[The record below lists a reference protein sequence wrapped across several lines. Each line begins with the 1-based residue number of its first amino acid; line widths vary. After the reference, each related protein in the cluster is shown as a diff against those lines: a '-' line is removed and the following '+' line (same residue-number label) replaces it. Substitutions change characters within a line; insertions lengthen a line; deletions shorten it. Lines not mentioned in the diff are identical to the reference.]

1 MATSIDDELSQI
13 GAALAAAGDG
23 EPVGL
28 TDEQRT
34 VLASAHTAD
43 VLVTIAQC
51 TPNLKYFS
59 VGGGAILKIA
69 EETNQIPAGLATGK
83 RRATKAAVFD
93 ALATDSLR
101 MINQQLAPIAA
112 AWANEYRAAFD
123 DPLTQQRITAAL
135 ATDQPLAHITDL
147 IREDSRLAS
156 YERDAILSILDSVY
170 SRQQAMHGNAALP
183 KTAYL
188 SQLSVAGFRGI
199 GPHSEI
205 NVAPQPGLTVVYGAN
220 GSGKSSFAEA
230 LDVLLTGTTGRFTG
244 RGVEW
249 RSAQTNV
256 HKPKSGYVR
265 AIFALGA
272 HGAGTESFVRSWTD
286 DGHLTGAYDK
296 TPSEEM
302 REIGWLDALDE
313 FKPVLG
319 YAELGPL
326 LDEDTFGEAT
336 DSNRAEQQ
344 ETPLARHIRL
354 RAGISDPLVS
364 SIQEAVQSNS
374 TAVGQPFLQEL
385 AVWYRLALLLSD
397 RSQQRVHLPTNDG
410 LGITVGR
417 QWRGGLAVLAPP
429 FDQSPLHPR
438 ELKWDA
444 FFRFM
449 DRVVGVDNPLRDLRR
464 KENEPGSMPMSVRFA
479 RYMLAPLLDLCRD
492 FTTDEH
498 RSILEPQATTPGWT
512 SRAHVYCEMLIE
524 AIYRARLATL
534 SSRVKATWRKIRP
547 GSSVQFHGI
556 ALHRVSQTGQSPAL
570 RASLDLA
577 LDGVRGVERG
587 VLSQGELH
595 SMALSVFLPALMR
608 PESPFGFAV
617 IDDPVQAMDEHAVD
631 GLAEVLG
638 NAAKDLQLIVFTH
651 DKRLL
656 EALHWQGIRH
666 TQINV
671 TRAEESVVTCEPVS
685 DPVSQRIADA
695 RMLAEEAVADGEFRH
710 RRNAAYQ
717 CRRAIEAACLRA
729 VRGKFARQGFSHQQ
743 IESKVEVALRNK
755 DTTTLRLLA
764 LAMFEDVGK
773 QRDVRPRM
781 KNNPDEWGK
790 QQEID
795 TLAQVNALV
804 HAVDLEAAIQSIVQA
819 ERDRH
824 GRASDA
830 ERTERK
836 AHAEREAR
844 AAFGRDPR
852 DLVNDVEQLVK
863 AIERNCV

>member
-1 MATSIDDELSQI
+1 MDDELSQI

-23 EPVGL
+23 EAVAL

-34 VLASAHTAD
+34 VLASAPTAD
-43 VLVTIAQC
+43 VLFGIAQH
-51 TPNLKYFS
+51 
-59 VGGGAILKIA
+59 
-69 EETNQIPAGLATGK
+69 IPALKQVYTREK
-83 RRATKAAVFD
+83 LNAA
-93 ALATDSLR
+93 LENSLR
-101 MINQQLAPIAA
+101 AINERLAPIAA
-112 AWANEYRAAFD
+112 AWANECRIAFG
-123 DPLTQQRITAAL
+123 DPSTKQRIAAAL
-135 ATDQPLAHITDL
+135 TTDQPLVGIADF

-156 YERDAILSILDSVY
+156 YERDSLLRILDNADSKRRDM
-170 SRQQAMHGNAALP
+170 SGNAALY
-183 KTAYL
+183 KAAYL
-188 SQLSVAGFRGI
+188 TQISVAGFRGI
-199 GPHSEI
+199 GPHAEL
-205 NVAPQPGLTVVYGAN
+205 NVAPDPGLIIVYGAN

-230 LDVLLTGTTGRFTG
+230 LDVLLTGTTGRFAG

-256 HKPKSGYVR
+256 HHPETGYVR
-265 AIFALGA
+265 GIFAL
-272 HGAGTESFVRSWTD
+272 HGRETDLRRSWTD
-286 DGHLTGAYDK
+286 DGYLSGAYDE
-296 TPSEEM
+296 TPTDDM
-302 REIGWLDALDE
+302 RAIGWLDALDE

-326 LDEDTFGEAT
+326 LDEDAFGEAA
-336 DSNRAEQQ
+336 DSSFADHR
-344 ETPLARHIRL
+344 ETALARHIRL
-354 RAGISDPLVS
+354 RTGVGSDPLIS
-364 SIQEAVQSNS
+364 SIQEAVQSS
-374 TAVGQPFLQEL
+374 GIAIGQPFLQEL
-385 AVWYRLALLLSD
+385 SLWYRLWLSCSTAAGGTIRFPTNDGFAVNVVAKWRRALRALAPLSD
-397 RSQQRVHLPTNDG
+397 RSLP
-410 LGITVGR
+410 
-417 QWRGGLAVLAPP
+417 
-429 FDQSPLHPR
+429 HPR
-438 ELKWDA
+438 NLNWGA
-444 FFRFM
+444 FIASM
-449 DRVVGVDNPLRDLRR
+449 EHQTKKNPKLNPLRRFR
-464 KENEPGSMPMSVRFA
+464 PGDSRASNRFVQ
-479 RYMLAPLLDLCRD
+479 YMVVPLMDLCRD
-492 FTTDEH
+492 FIADEH
-498 RSILEPQATTPGWT
+498 RLIDTPPATTPSWT
-512 SRAHVYCEMLIE
+512 SRTQVYYETLIE
-524 AIYRARLATL
+524 AIYRVRLETL
-534 SSRVKATWRKIRP
+534 SEQVGDVWRRIRP

-556 ALHRVSQTGQSPAL
+556 ALRRVSQTDQSPVF

-577 LDGVRGVERG
+577 LDDVRGVERG

-595 SMALSVFLPALMR
+595 SMALSVFLPTMMR

-617 IDDPVQAMDEHAVD
+617 IDDPVQVMDEHAVD
-631 GLAEVLG
+631 GLAEILG
-638 NAAKDLQLIVFTH
+638 KAANHLQLIVFTH

-656 EALHWQGIRH
+656 EALHWQGIKH

-671 TRAEESVVTCEPVS
+671 TRAGESVVTCEPVS

-695 RMLAEEAVADGEFRH
+695 RMLAEEAAVDDEFRH

-729 VRGKFARQGFSHQQ
+729 VRGKFARQGLSHQQ

-773 QRDVRPRM
+773 QRDVRPHM
-781 KNNPDEWGK
+781 KDNPDEWGK

-804 HAVDLEAAIQSIVQA
+804 HAVDLGAAVQSIVQA
-819 ERDRH
+819 ERGRH

-830 ERTERK
+830 ERAERE

>member
-1 MATSIDDELSQI
+1 MATPIDDELSQI

-23 EPVGL
+23 EPVKL
-28 TDEQRT
+28 TDEQHT
-34 VLASAHTAD
+34 VLASVSTAD
-43 VLVTIAQC
+43 VLFGIA
-51 TPNLKYFS
+51 PH
-59 VGGGAILKIA
+59 
-69 EETNQIPAGLATGK
+69 IPALKQVHARDK
-83 RRATKAAVFD
+83 LKAA
-93 ALATDSLR
+93 LENLLR
-101 MINQQLAPIAA
+101 TINERLAPIAA
-112 AWANEYRAAFD
+112 AWANECRAAFG
-123 DPLTQQRITAAL
+123 DPFTKQRIAAAL
-135 ATDQPLAHITDL
+135 ATDQPLVGIADF
-147 IREDSRLAS
+147 IRGDSRLAS
-156 YERDAILSILDSVY
+156 YERDAFLQILDSAD
-170 SRQQAMHGNAALP
+170 SERRGMSGNAALP
-183 KTAYL
+183 KAAYI
-188 SQLSVAGFRGI
+188 SQLAVAGFRGI
-199 GPHSEI
+199 GPRADL
-205 NVAPQPGLTVVYGAN
+205 NVSPHPGLTIVYGAN

-230 LDVLLTGTTGRFTG
+230 LDVLFTGTTGRFAG

-256 HKPKSGYVR
+256 HRPETGYVS
-265 AIFALGA
+265 ATFALGT
-272 HGAGTESFVRSWTD
+272 HETDLEPLVRSWTD
-286 DGHLTGAYDK
+286 DGYLTGAWDK
-296 TPSEEM
+296 TPIEEM
-302 REIGWLDALDE
+302 RAIGWLNALDE

-326 LDEDTFGEAT
+326 LDEDAFGEAA
-336 DSNRAEQQ
+336 DSSLADQR
-344 ETPLARHIRL
+344 ETALARHIRL
-354 RAGISDPLVS
+354 RTGIGSDPLIS
-364 SIQEAVQSNS
+364 SIQEAAQSS
-374 TAVGQPFLQEL
+374 SIAIGQPFLQEL
-385 AVWYRLALLLSD
+385 SVWYRLWLS
-397 RSQQRVHLPTNDG
+397 RSTAGRTIRFPTNDG
-410 LGITVGR
+410 FAVTVARREKTALGK
-417 QWRGGLAVLAPP
+417 LAPLSG
-429 FDQSPLHPR
+429 QSLPHPR
-438 ELKWDA
+438 NLNWGA
-444 FFRFM
+444 FFDSMERQS
-449 DRVVGVDNPLRDLRR
+449 RKNPNSNPLLRLR
-464 KENEPGSMPMSVRFA
+464 PGDPKTPNRFVQ
-479 RYMLAPLLDLCRD
+479 YMVVPLLDLCRD
-492 FTTDEH
+492 FIADEH
-498 RSILEPQATTPGWT
+498 RSIDTPPATTPGWT
-512 SRAHVYCEMLIE
+512 SRTQVYYETLIE
-524 AIYRARLATL
+524 AIYRVRLEAL
-534 SSRVKATWRKIRP
+534 SEQVGDVWRRIRP

-556 ALHRVSQTGQSPAL
+556 ALRRVSQTDQSPVF

-577 LDGVRGVERG
+577 LDNVRGVERG

-595 SMALSVFLPALMR
+595 SMALSVFLPTMMR

-617 IDDPVQAMDEHAVD
+617 IDDPVQVMDEHAVD

-638 NAAKDLQLIVFTH
+638 KAAKDLQLIVFTH

-656 EALHWQGIRH
+656 EALHWQGIKH

-710 RRNAAYQ
+710 RRNATYQ

-764 LAMFEDVGK
+764 LAMFEDVDK

-781 KNNPDEWGK
+781 KDNPDEWGK

-830 ERTERK
+830 ERAERE

>member
-1 MATSIDDELSQI
+1 MTHSTDDLHVI
-13 GAALAAAGDG
+13 GATLAAAGDG
-23 EPVGL
+23 KSAEL
-28 TDEQRT
+28 TDAHRT

-43 VLVTIAQC
+43 VLFAIARHAPGLKRVTVEPDRSHAIA
-51 TPNLKYFS
+51 N
-59 VGGGAILKIA
+59 
-69 EETNQIPAGLATGK
+69 
-83 RRATKAAVFD
+83 
-93 ALATDSLR
+93 SLR
-101 MINQQLAPIAA
+101 TINEHLAPIAS
-112 AWANEYRAAFD
+112 AWTNECRVAFG
-123 DPLTQQRITAAL
+123 DPLTKQRIAAAL
-135 ATDQPLAHITDL
+135 STDQPLVDL
-147 IREDSRLAS
+147 ADFIREDNRLAS
-156 YERDAILSILDSVY
+156 YERGAILQILDSAN
-170 SRQQAMHGNAALP
+170 SKRGDTSGNAAPP
-183 KTAYL
+183 KVAYL

-199 GPHSEI
+199 GQHAELNISPH
-205 NVAPQPGLTVVYGAN
+205 PGLTIVYGAN

-230 LDVLLTGTTGRFTG
+230 LDVLFTGTTGRFAG
-244 RGVEW
+244 RGGEW
-249 RSAQTNV
+249 HSAQTNV

-265 AIFALGA
+265 AVFALGA
-272 HGAGTESFVRSWTD
+272 YEADVEPFVRSWTD
-286 DGHLTGAYDK
+286 GGHLAGAYDE
-296 TPSEEM
+296 TPTEHM
-302 REIGWLDALDE
+302 RALGWLDALDE

-326 LDEDTFGEAT
+326 LDEDAFGEVT
-336 DSNRAEQQ
+336 DSEFADRR
-344 ETPLARHIRL
+344 ETLLARHIRL
-354 RAGISDPLVS
+354 RAGISDPLLS
-364 SIQEAVQSNS
+364 SIQGAVQSNG
-374 TAVGQPFLQEL
+374 AIVGQPFLPEL
-385 AVWYRLALLLSD
+385 TAWHRLSLA
-397 RSQQRVHLPTNDG
+397 RSRRGRRQPMQIPTADG
-410 LGITVGR
+410 LPVLLDQSR
-417 QWRGGLAVLAPP
+417 QKALAALAPLVGSK
-429 FDQSPLHPR
+429 QSLPHPYT
-438 ELKWDA
+438 LQWNA
-444 FFRFM
+444 FFKLVEKGEWSDKPNLF
-449 DRVVGVDNPLRDLRR
+449 
-464 KENEPGSMPMSVRFA
+464 VRH
-479 RYMLAPLLDLCRD
+479 MIAPLLDLWRAINEQNRYRD
-492 FTTDEH
+492 DRYRH
-498 RSILEPQATTPGWT
+498 VLPSARRYLGWT
-512 SRAHVYCEMLIE
+512 SRTHVYCEMLIE
-524 AIYRARLATL
+524 EIYRVHLATL
-534 SSRVKATWRKIRP
+534 SQQVGDSWRRIRP
-547 GSSVQFHGI
+547 GSSIQFHGI
-556 ALHRVSQTGQSPAL
+556 ELRSVFETGQPPVL
-570 RASLDLA
+570 RAFLDLA

-587 VLSQGELH
+587 VLSQGELQ
-595 SMALSVFLPALMR
+595 SLALCLFLPTMMR

-617 IDDPVQAMDEHAVD
+617 IDDPVQVMDEHAVD

-656 EALHWQGIRH
+656 ESLHWQGIKH

-671 TRAEESVVTCEPVS
+671 TRAGESVVTCEPVS

-695 RMLAEEAVADGEFRH
+695 RMLAEEAAVDDEFRH

-729 VRGKFARQGFSHQQ
+729 VRGKFARQGLSHQQ

-781 KNNPDEWGK
+781 KDNPDEWGK

-804 HAVDLEAAIQSIVQA
+804 HAIDLEAAIQSIVQA

-830 ERTERK
+830 EHTERE

>member
-1 MATSIDDELSQI
+1 MLEEHDDMSDMTNELQEI
-13 GAALAAAGDG
+13 GAALAGAADG
-23 EPVGL
+23 ATPRL
-28 TDEQRT
+28 SDEQRI
-34 VLASAHTAD
+34 VLASVPTAD
-43 VLVTIAQC
+43 MLFGIAQHI
-51 TPNLKYFS
+51 S
-59 VGGGAILKIA
+59 VPHKGQSVI
-69 EETNQIPAGLATGK
+69 EN
-83 RRATKAAVFD
+83 
-93 ALATDSLR
+93 SLR
-101 MINQQLAPIAA
+101 TINERLAPIAA
-112 AWANEYRAAFD
+112 AWANECRAAFG
-123 DPLTQQRITAAL
+123 DPFTKQRIAAAL
-135 ATDQPLAHITDL
+135 ATDQPLVGIADF
-147 IREDSRLAS
+147 IREDNRLAS
-156 YERDAILSILDSVY
+156 YERDAFLQILDSAD
-170 SRQQAMHGNAALP
+170 SERRGMSGNAALP
-183 KTAYL
+183 KAAYI
-188 SQLSVAGFRGI
+188 SQLAVAGFRGI
-199 GPHSEI
+199 GLRAELNVSPH
-205 NVAPQPGLTVVYGAN
+205 PGLTVVYGAN

-230 LDVLLTGTTGRFTG
+230 LDVLFTGTTGRFAG

-256 HKPKSGYVR
+256 HRPETGYVS
-265 AIFALGA
+265 AAFALGT
-272 HGAGTESFVRSWTD
+272 HETGLEPLVRSWTD
-286 DGHLTGAYDK
+286 DGYLTGAWDK
-296 TPSEEM
+296 TPIEEM

-326 LDEDTFGEAT
+326 LDEDTFSEAT
-336 DSNRAEQQ
+336 ESNLADQQ

-354 RAGISDPLVS
+354 RTGVGSDPLIS
-364 SIQEAVQSNS
+364 SIQEAVQSS
-374 TAVGQPFLQEL
+374 GIAIGQPFLQEL
-385 AVWYRLALLLSD
+385 SVWYRLWLSHSIA
-397 RSQQRVHLPTNDG
+397 RGSLRFPTNDG
-410 LGITVGR
+410 YAVTVARKWRNALGK
-417 QWRGGLAVLAPP
+417 LAPLSG
-429 FDQSPLHPR
+429 QSLPHPR
-438 ELKWDA
+438 NLNWGA
-444 FFRFM
+444 FIASM
-449 DRVVGVDNPLRDLRR
+449 EHQSKKNPNLNPLRRLR
-464 KENEPGSMPMSVRFA
+464 PGDSRTPTRFVQ
-479 RYMLAPLLDLCRD
+479 YMVVPLLDLCRD
-492 FTTDEH
+492 FIADEH
-498 RSILEPQATTPGWT
+498 RLIDTPPAATPGWT
-512 SRAHVYCEMLIE
+512 SRTQVYYETLIE
-524 AIYRARLATL
+524 AIYRVRLEAL
-534 SSRVKATWRKIRP
+534 SEQVGDVWRRIRP

-556 ALHRVSQTGQSPAL
+556 ALRRISQTDQSPVF

-577 LDGVRGVERG
+577 LDDVRGVERG

-595 SMALSVFLPALMR
+595 SMALSVFLPTLMR

-617 IDDPVQAMDEHAVD
+617 IDDPVQVMDEHAVD
-631 GLAEVLG
+631 GLAEILG
-638 NAAKDLQLIVFTH
+638 KAANYLQLIVFTH

-656 EALHWQGIRH
+656 EALHWQGIKH

-671 TRAEESVVTCEPVS
+671 TRAGESVVTCEPVS

-695 RMLAEEAVADGEFRH
+695 RMLAEEAAVDDEFRH

-729 VRGKFARQGFSHQQ
+729 VRGKFARQGLSHQQ

-781 KNNPDEWGK
+781 KDNPDKWGK

-830 ERTERK
+830 ERTERE

-852 DLVNDVEQLVK
+852 DLVNDVEHLVK

>member
-1 MATSIDDELSQI
+1 MATKIDDELSQI

-23 EPVGL
+23 KPVDL
-28 TDEQRT
+28 TDAHRT

-43 VLVTIAQC
+43 VLFAIARHTPGLKRVTVEPDRSHAIA
-51 TPNLKYFS
+51 N
-59 VGGGAILKIA
+59 
-69 EETNQIPAGLATGK
+69 
-83 RRATKAAVFD
+83 
-93 ALATDSLR
+93 SLR
-101 MINQQLAPIAA
+101 TINEHLAPIAS
-112 AWANEYRAAFD
+112 AWTNECRVAFG
-123 DPLTQQRITAAL
+123 DPLTKQRIAAAL
-135 ATDQPLAHITDL
+135 ATDQPLVSIADF
-147 IREDSRLAS
+147 IREDNRLAS
-156 YERDAILSILDSVY
+156 YERDALLRILDSAD
-170 SRQQAMHGNAALP
+170 SERRGTSGTAALP
-183 KTAYL
+183 KVAYL

-199 GPHSEI
+199 GQHAELNVSPH
-205 NVAPQPGLTVVYGAN
+205 PGLTIVYGAN

-230 LDVLLTGTTGRFTG
+230 LDVLFTGTTGRFAG

-249 RSAQTNV
+249 HSAQTNV

-265 AIFALGA
+265 AVFALGA
-272 HGAGTESFVRSWTD
+272 HEADVEPFVRSWTD
-286 DGHLTGAYDK
+286 DGHLAGAYDE
-296 TPSEEM
+296 TPTEHM
-302 REIGWLDALDE
+302 RALGWLDALDE

-326 LDEDTFGEAT
+326 LDEDTFGEVT
-336 DSNRAEQQ
+336 DSEFADRR
-344 ETPLARHIRL
+344 ETLLARHIRL
-354 RAGISDPLVS
+354 RAGISDPLLS
-364 SIQEAVQSNS
+364 SIQEAVQSNG
-374 TAVGQPFLQEL
+374 AIVGRPFLPEL
-385 AVWYRLALLLSD
+385 TAWHRLSLA
-397 RSQQRVHLPTNDG
+397 RSRRGHRQPMQIPTADG
-410 LGITVGR
+410 LPVLLDQPR
-417 QWRGGLAVLAPP
+417 QKALAALAHHVSK
-429 FDQSPLHPR
+429 QSLPHPYTLR
-438 ELKWDA
+438 WNE
-444 FFRFM
+444 FFSLLEKGEWSDKPNLF
-449 DRVVGVDNPLRDLRR
+449 VQHVI
-464 KENEPGSMPMSVRFA
+464 
-479 RYMLAPLLDLCRD
+479 APLLDLWRALTTQNRYRD
-492 FTTDEH
+492 DRYRH
-498 RSILEPQATTPGWT
+498 VLPSARRHSGWT
-512 SRAHVYCEMLIE
+512 SRTHVYCEMLIE
-524 AIYRARLATL
+524 EIYRAHLATL
-534 SSRVKATWRKIRP
+534 SQQVGDSWRRIRP
-547 GSSVQFHGI
+547 GSSIQFHGI
-556 ALHRVSQTGQSPAL
+556 ELRSVFETDQPPVL

-595 SMALSVFLPALMR
+595 SMAVSIFLPTMLR

-617 IDDPVQAMDEHAVD
+617 IDDPVQVMDEHAVD

-638 NAAKDLQLIVFTH
+638 NTAKDLQLIVFTH

-656 EALHWQGIRH
+656 EALHWQGIKH

-671 TRAEESVVTCEPVS
+671 ARAGESVVTCEPVS

-695 RMLAEEAVADGEFRH
+695 RMLAEEAVADDAFRH

-729 VRGKFARQGFSHQQ
+729 VRGKFARQGLSHQQ
-743 IESKVEVALRNK
+743 IESKVEVALQNK

-773 QRDVRPRM
+773 QRDVRPHM
-781 KNNPDEWGK
+781 KDNPDEWGK

-830 ERTERK
+830 ERTERE